1 MDHGNLGEILSG
13 YLIRIE
19 GPSFH
24 FRQRLPAALVA
35 RVLDL
40 VFAECESEF
49 RVKSS
54 KTTTNLNTGKPN
66 DQR

>member
-1 MDHGNLGEILSG
+1 MERGNLGEILSG

-40 VFAECESEF
+40 VFAEWESEF
-49 RVKSS
+49 RVKQPT
-54 KTTTNLNTGKPN
+54 KTTTNLNAGKPN
-66 DQR
+66 D